1 MSNETEKLDTRGV
14 AIPLY
19 VLCLLLPISDGFWGV
34 IIKFAI
40 MWLWMGWYVAVLKH
54 AHLKIKKH
62 SFSGIVPFIALFV
75 FGVIISKFY
84 FAINLISTLSP
95 EDISLE
101 TLRTINL
108 FLFLGFVLL
117 VIGQVSILMKVI
129 AATMTEEEF
138 EQKRGKILF
147 LLVFAPIGAMIMRK
161 EV

>member
-1 MSNETEKLDTRGV
+1 M
-14 AIPLY
+14 
-19 VLCLLLPISDGFWGV
+19 
-34 IIKFAI
+34 
-40 MWLWMGWYVAVLKH
+40 
-54 AHLKIKKH
+54 
-62 SFSGIVPFIALFV
+62 
-75 FGVIISKFY
+75 IISKFY

-101 TLRTINL
+101 TLRIINL

-138 EQKRGKILF
+138 EQKRGTILF